1 MRRTVRTAL
10 SACVVTLVVPAVVAV
25 APAGAA
31 PPTGTL
37 VPIGG
42 GYERPSLEGFSR
54 IAAEGASGPTVDL
67 VVVPSSYGDK
77 AKDRAENLALAQQR
91 TDQIDAICDSVVPP
105 PYTGCTATLAV
116 LLNRKD
122 AMNPANSTIFD
133 APSTDGI
140 YVLGGDQGIAMQVLA
155 GSPAE
160 QAMERAVT
168 RGVAL
173 GGTSAGAAVE
183 SRNMINGFT
192 GKLGPADGLR
202 QGSTLMWW
210 GDDPDLER
218 GLSFGSQRAIFD
230 QHFYQRGRFGRL
242 LSTIATSD
250 ERYAGQSRLGVGV
263 DYATGVRADDDTT
276 LSGVFGA
283 SSAAVVDF
291 ETLNATHQWVGPL
304 ALLSARNVLTHL
316 LTPGTAA
323 YDMTTR
329 TPSIDGAPVAPPA
342 PTGWRAPSAPGTGTT
357 YLGGGLLD
365 GAVKD
370 GALPDFVRTASAGVA
385 SPKQSRI
392 VVVSASSGDTATA
405 QAYAAALKTA
415 GWAGSV
421 VTSTY
426 GPGWTAPD
434 LAGAA
439 GVVVTAAD
447 ATTLAP
453 AMGDASFRSWVG
465 GAARTAPAFLA
476 DDHMA
481 AAVGARWSPKA
492 DPTSSTV
499 EDQGIA
505 AFRADDAQWQPGLGL
520 VSASIVPSLTS
531 EYRWG
536 RLYAATMADPTQLA
550 FGVADGTAVALSP
563 GAGAR
568 VAGGISVVVADGR
581 QATYSTASNG
591 AIGAVNVVLD
601 VFAAGEALTSAR

>member
-1 MRRTVRTAL
+1 M
-10 SACVVTLVVPAVVAV
+10 
-25 APAGAA
+25 
-31 PPTGTL
+31 
-37 VPIGG
+37 
-42 GYERPSLEGFSR
+42 
-54 IAAEGASGPTVDL
+54 
-67 VVVPSSYGDK
+67 K
-77 AKDRAENLALAQQR
+77 
-91 TDQIDAICDSVVPP
+91 
-105 PYTGCTATLAV
+105 
-116 LLNRKD
+116 
-122 AMNPANSTIFD
+122 
-133 APSTDGI
+133 
-140 YVLGGDQGIAMQVLA
+140 VLA

-160 QAMERAVT
+160 QAMERAVS

-183 SRNMINGFT
+183 SRSMINGFT
-192 GKLGPADGLR
+192 GQLGPAEGLR
-202 QGSTLMWW
+202 RDSTLMWW
-210 GDDPDLER
+210 GDDADLER

-242 LSTIATSD
+242 LSTVATSD
-250 ERYAGQSRLGVGV
+250 ERYAGASRLGVGV
-263 DYATGVRADDDTT
+263 DYATGVRVDDDTT

-291 ETLNATHQWVGPL
+291 ETLGATHSWVGPQS
-304 ALLSARNVLTHL
+304 LLSARNVLTHL

-323 YDMTTR
+323 YDLTTR
-329 TPSIDGAPVAPPA
+329 TPSIDGAPVAAPA
-342 PTGWRAPSAPGTGTT
+342 PTGWRAPAAPGSGTT

-370 GALPDFVRTASAGVA
+370 GALPAFVRTATAAVA

-392 VVVSASSGDTATA
+392 VVVSASSEDTATA

-415 GWAGSV
+415 GWKGSV

-453 AMGDASFRSWVG
+453 AVGDAAFRGWVSD
-465 GAARTAPAFLA
+465 AARTAPAFLA

-520 VSASIVPSLTS
+520 VSASVVPSLTS

-550 FGVADGTAVALSP
+550 FGVAEGTAIALSP
-563 GAGAR
+563 TSGAT
-568 VAGGISVVVADGR
+568 VAGGASVVVADGR
-581 QATYSTASNG
+581 QATFSTAENG